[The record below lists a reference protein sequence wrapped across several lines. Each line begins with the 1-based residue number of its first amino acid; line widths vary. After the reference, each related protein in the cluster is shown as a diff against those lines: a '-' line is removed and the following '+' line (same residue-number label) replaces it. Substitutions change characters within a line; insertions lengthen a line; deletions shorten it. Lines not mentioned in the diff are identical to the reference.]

1 MKLFKPS
8 PRYLTRLRVVIT
20 LWATGFLTLGI
31 LIAWLVSLDI
41 ETTSQAT
48 RIVQAVMIADLLW
61 YLPALK
67 MVQSSYRARIYQ
79 FDDDE
84 ITIKSGWWTE
94 SVRLLSA
101 CQAEKIIETVVVT
114 EVVMREGTLGVI
126 EKIVEVVVTPT
137 PIPPSDVPPTPVPQL
152 ADTVVI
158 GMQQEPDSLHPLFG
172 SMTANSVIRA
182 WRCGWLKTCVG
193 RLMARCSSVV

>member
-1 MKLFKPS
+1 MNIFKPS

-31 LIAWLVSLDI
+31 LIAWLVSLDV
-41 ETTSQAT
+41 ESTGQAT
-48 RIVQAVMIADLLW
+48 RIVQGVIIADLLW

-101 CQAEKIIETVVVT
+101 CQAEKIIEKGV
-114 EVVMREGTLGVI
+114 GTGVGLGGG
-126 EKIVEVVVTPT
+126 
-137 PIPPSDVPPTPVPQL
+137 DL
-152 ADTVVI
+152 
-158 GMQQEPDSLHPLFG
+158 GG
-172 SMTANSVIRA
+172 
-182 WRCGWLKTCVG
+182 GG
-193 RLMARCSSVV
+193 R

>member
-137 PIPPSDVPPTPVPQL
+137 PIPPTDVPPAPVLQP
-152 ADTVVI
+152 AETVVI
-158 GMQQEPDSLHPLFG
+158 GMQQEQGSIHTLF
-172 SMTANSVIRA
+172 
-182 WRCGWLKTCVG
+182 
-193 RLMARCSSVV
+193 